1 MFSSVTDSQTGETG
15 WLLEWP
21 TGTYA
26 SGQPSYERPEDRDAA

>member
-1 MFSSVTDSQTGETG
+1 MMVAVTDSQTGETG

-26 SGQPSYERPEDRDAA
+26 SGAPSYERPEVA